1 MQLEGMFL
9 QLNAQDQA
17 VILAAVRRDGF
28 PATVDGVKSWVL
40 LKATQSNT
48 GAGMIGTAARAAVQF
63 AKENPQV
70 LRDGITIGRAI
81 LKLRS

>member
-1 MQLEGMFL
+1 MFL
-9 QLNAQDQA
+9 QLNAQEQGT
-17 VILAAVRRDGF
+17 IFAAVRRDGF
-28 PATVDGVKSWVL
+28 PATVDGMKAWL
-40 LKATQSNT
+40 LFKAKQSNISS
-48 GAGMIGTAARAAVQF
+48 GMIGGVVQTAVQF